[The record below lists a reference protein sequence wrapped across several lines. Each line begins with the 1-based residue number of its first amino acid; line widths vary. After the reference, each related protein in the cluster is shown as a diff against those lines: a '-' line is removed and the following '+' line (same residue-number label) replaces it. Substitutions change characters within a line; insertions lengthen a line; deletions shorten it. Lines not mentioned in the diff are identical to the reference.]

1 MVRVP
6 QAAPRSMLE
15 IRMKTGDWILV
26 TMLSS
31 FPLLGVVMGRG
42 DGLSLAGVGILIWIG
57 HRAPISSEM
66 RRAHRALGVSVVLV
80 LLCLSLPKLDASA
93 DLAWLGTGLRVL
105 VIAALV
111 AALSRRDLAG
121 EPHLRAVDRI
131 TAFSV
136 LAGVGIG

>member
-1 MVRVP
+1 
-6 QAAPRSMLE
+6 
-15 IRMKTGDWILV
+15 MKTGDWILV

-80 LLCLSLPKLDASA
+80 LLCLSLPKLDSSA
-93 DLAWLGTGLRVL
+93 DLAWLGTGLRLL
-105 VIAALV
+105 VVAALV

-121 EPHLRAVDRI
+121 ESDVHPQLSQFEAEIQRGLGRAGPLPV
-131 TAFSV
+131 AEKMKH
-136 LAGVGIG
+136 AHEP